1 MLEQLSVPSFTQP
14 SEGYKVYQQFRGV
27 DFLTDETQIDDSR
40 SPWAVNLI
48 SDAGGYPEKR
58 VGWRTLHQFTDKA
71 RINGLWSFVIDG
83 ERQMIVHSGTRLL
96 KLKQNKTS
104 SSAWEEDVPM
114 TEVVLKTGLNNDKS
128 TGFYFNGDLWI
139 LTGREYL
146 HYDGRTVKNVE
157 DEAYIPT
164 TTIGAKPAGGGTSY
178 ESVNLLS
185 SRRKNTFIPDG
196 TTQTFRVDTLSIDSG
211 STVRVWLDGRELIR
225 DEDFDVGYATGTI
238 IFYPAP
244 PKPAASGTA
253 TVTIEFQKTT
263 LNAADKIK
271 KCKIF
276 TTFGINNSTRVFL
289 TGNPDNPATE
299 WYSGLKDATYF
310 PDNQNIEVGTNDF
323 KIVGYAKYQGEL
335 LVLKEDNRQEITIWN
350 HTAETS
356 DSGTSIFPLKEGLNG
371 VGAVGSYAI
380 QTLLDD
386 PLFLS
391 PRGVFAPVTT
401 YSFPNVQRSLKCRSE
416 RVNPYLIKEKNLE
429 NAVSAVW
436 QGYYILAIN
445 GHAYVADSNQDKS
458 DGGYEWYYWENIPA
472 RCMSTE
478 DDILYFGTDDGR
490 VCRFNNDM
498 VDIYGD
504 RMMSAYNDDGQPIE
518 WEWRSKLDSLGYP
531 TRYKTLH
538 KRGNGIQLKG
548 FTRSSCD
555 IWLRTEKDY
564 GVKIDTPTADIFSF
578 LDIDFSRFSFSGL
591 DVQEILF
598 KKKIKKFLFIQIQL
612 KGKELNEGFGI
623 YSAALHYT
631 IGGYAKR
638 KGR

>member
-1 MLEQLSVPSFTQP
+1 MLEVISVPSFTQP
-14 SEGYKVYQQFRGV
+14 SEGYKVYQQFRGI
-27 DFLTDETQIDDSR
+27 DLLTDDTQIDDSR

-58 VGWRTLHQFTDKA
+58 VGWRTLHQFSDKA

-83 ERQMIVHSGTRLL
+83 EKQMIVHAGTRLL
-96 KLKQNKTS
+96 KLKQNEKS
-104 SSAWEEDVPM
+104 SLSWEEDKPM
-114 TEVVLKTGLNNDKS
+114 SEVVLKTGLNNDKS

-139 LTGREYL
+139 LTGKEYL
-146 HYDGRTVKNVE
+146 HYDGKEVKNVE

-164 TTIGAKPAGGGTSY
+164 TTIGAKPTGGGNIY

-185 SRRKNTFIPDG
+185 KKRKNTFIPDG
-196 TTQTFRVDTLSIDSG
+196 EATEFTVDTRKIDAG
-211 STVRVWLDGRELIR
+211 STVKVWNNGTEITSGISFNPD
-225 DEDFDVGYATGTI
+225 TGVVTI
-238 IFYPAP
+238 SPAP
-244 PKPAASGTA
+244 AKPAASGTA
-253 TVTIEFQKTT
+253 TLTIEFQKTT
-263 LNAADKIK
+263 EGAADKIK

-289 TGNPDNPATE
+289 TGNPDMQATE

-310 PDNQNIEVGTNDF
+310 PDNQSIEVGTNDF

-356 DSGTSIFPLKEGLNG
+356 DSGTSIFPLKEGLSG
-371 VGAVGSYAI
+371 IGAVGSYAI

-391 PRGVFAPVTT
+391 PRGVFAPVTSYT
-401 YSFPNVQRSLKCRSE
+401 YPNVQRSLQCRSE
-416 RVNPYLIKEKNLE
+416 RINPHLIKEKNLE

-436 QGYYILAIN
+436 QGYYILVIN
-445 GHAYVADSNQDKS
+445 NHAYVADSNQNKS
-458 DGGYEWYYWENIPA
+458 DGGYEWYYWDNIPA

-478 DDILYFGTDDGR
+478 DDILYFGTDDGK

-498 VDIYGD
+498 LDEAGD
-504 RMMSAYNDDGQPIE
+504 RLMLAYNDDGKPIK

-538 KRGNGIQLKG
+538 KRGNGIQLKA
-548 FTRSSCD
+548 FTRSSCE
-555 IWLRTEKDY
+555 IWLRTEKDF
-564 GVKIDTPTADIFSF
+564 GQKIEVPTADIFSF
-578 LDIDFSRFSFSGL
+578 YDIDFSRFTFSNL
-591 DVQEILF
+591 DVQEIMF
-598 KKKIKKFLFIQIQL
+598 RKKIKKFLFIQIIL
-612 KGKELNEGFGI
+612 KGEEASEGFGI

>member
-1 MLEQLSVPSFTQP
+1 MLKPISMPSFTQP
-14 SEGYKVYQQFRGV
+14 AQGYKVYQKFRGV

-58 VGWRTLHQFTDKA
+58 LGWRTLYQLQDKA
-71 RINGLWSFVIDG
+71 RINGIWSFVIDG
-83 ERQMIVHSGTRLL
+83 EKQMIVHSGDRLL
-96 KLKQNKTS
+96 KLRQEGS
-104 SSAWEEDVPM
+104 SSTSWGDGSAITV
-114 TEVVLKTGLNNDKS
+114 VVLKTGLNNDKS

-139 LTGREYL
+139 LTGKEYL
-146 HYDGRTVKNVE
+146 HYDGNTAAYVE

-164 TTIGAKPAGGGTSY
+164 TTIGAKPTGGGTSY

-185 SRRKNTFIPDG
+185 KRRKNTFIPDG
-196 TTQTFRVDTLSIDSG
+196 SATQFTVDTRKIDEG
-211 STVRVWLDGRELIR
+211 STVKVWNNGSEITSGVS
-225 DEDFDVGYATGTI
+225 FNPQTGVVTVS
-238 IFYPAP
+238 PAP

-253 TVTIEFQKTT
+253 TLTIQFDKTT
-263 LNAADKIK
+263 QNAADKIK

-289 TGNPDNPATE
+289 SGNPDNPATE

-310 PDNQNIEVGTNDF
+310 PDNQSIEVGTSDF

-356 DSGTSIFPLKEGLNG
+356 ENGTSIFPLKEGLNG
-371 VGAVGSYAI
+371 IGAVGSYAI

-391 PRGVFAPVTT
+391 PRGVFAPVTSYT
-401 YSFPNVQRSLKCRSE
+401 YPNIQRSLKCRSE
-416 RVNPYLIKEKNLE
+416 RINPYLTKEKNLE

-445 GHAYVADSNQDKS
+445 NHAYVADSNQDKS
-458 DGGYEWYYWENIPA
+458 DGGYEWYYWDNIPA

-490 VCRFNNDM
+490 ICRFNNDM

-504 RMMSAYNDDGQPIE
+504 RIMTAYSDDGQPIQ
-518 WEWRSKLDSLGYP
+518 WEWRSKLDSFGYP

-538 KRGNGIQLKG
+538 KRGNGIQLKA
-548 FTRSSCD
+548 FTRSSCE

-564 GVKIDTPTADIFSF
+564 GVKIDTPTADIFNF
-578 LDIDFSRFSFSGL
+578 LDIDFNRFTFSGL

-623 YSAALHYT
+623 YSAALHYN

-638 KGR
+638 KRL